1 MAEVID
7 LRGDS
12 PHEDAPA
19 AKRARALTDKNHG
32 VDGADSALPKSP
44 IARRAERS
52 ATTAPAA
59 PADAAPVP
67 PPADAAPVLAP
78 PTVPPGTRV
87 AVRYDDEDYEGTVA
101 DALDEHRAMVKF
113 DDGSEHPIN
122 FTEPGIRITREA
134 PAVAPAPAPVAPPP
148 AAAPPRGECVP
159 CEKVRELE
167 EGLKRATFR
176 DKDVAGTSENREAVE
191 ALFEGSD
198 LSDFLGR
205 GKDLITPAGRA
216 EPITKRDLPRSPVPT
231 QGSPVPRDSA
241 KRSAARQKT

>member
-1 MAEVID
+1 MTPE
-7 LRGDS
+7 RPS
-12 PHEDAPA
+12 QA
-19 AKRARALTDKNHG
+19 AA
-32 VDGADSALPKSP
+32 S
-44 IARRAERS
+44 
-52 ATTAPAA
+52 TAA
-59 PADAAPVP
+59 
-67 PPADAAPVLAP
+67 
-78 PTVPPGTRV
+78 PGTRV
-87 AVRYDDEDYEGTVA
+87 AVCYDDEIYEGTVA

-113 DDGSEHPIN
+113 DDGSEHPVN

-176 DKDVAGTSENREAVE
+176 DKDVAGTSENLEAVE

-241 KRSAARQKT
+241 KRAAGRRKVKPGGVH